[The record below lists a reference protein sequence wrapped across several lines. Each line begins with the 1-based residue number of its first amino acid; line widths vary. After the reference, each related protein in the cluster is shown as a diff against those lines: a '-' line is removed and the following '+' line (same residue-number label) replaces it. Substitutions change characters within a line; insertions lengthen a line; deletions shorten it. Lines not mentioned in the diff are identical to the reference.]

1 MRGKWVIQVGLAS
14 TSPAYIKA
22 WHAVQGCFGV
32 SRTSVM
38 FENIRQKWNEFSW
51 SQNWEDSEWL
61 LGQPPVT
68 SNCGWSNEETDHP
81 LRLCS
86 IVNPLSFS
94 WSQGIWSKNNFTY
107 SLSPSRFYLYCS
119 IRRRRAFMKAISS
132 IRSASRC
139 LNEIVHQRENLF
151 KIIIPPL

>member
-32 SRTSVM
+32 SRTSLM

-94 WSQGIWSKNNFTY
+94 WSQGIWSKNNLRTPFPLPDF
-107 SLSPSRFYLYCS
+107 SFIVPLD
-119 IRRRRAFMKAISS
+119 AAG
-132 IRSASRC
+132 RSWK
-139 LNEIVHQRENLF
+139 QYPQYG
-151 KIIIPPL
+151 PPLGVSTRSCIRERTFLK